1 MELCVMALGNL
12 GVAIGSIFERRVF
25 DTYKFHKWNQVGLIK
40 RFALLILSIVI
51 SLFSFTGC

>member
-12 GVAIGSIFERRVF
+12 GCAIGSIFERRMF

-40 RFALLILSIVI
+40 RFALLILSIVLSI
-51 SLFSFTGC
+51 ISFTGC